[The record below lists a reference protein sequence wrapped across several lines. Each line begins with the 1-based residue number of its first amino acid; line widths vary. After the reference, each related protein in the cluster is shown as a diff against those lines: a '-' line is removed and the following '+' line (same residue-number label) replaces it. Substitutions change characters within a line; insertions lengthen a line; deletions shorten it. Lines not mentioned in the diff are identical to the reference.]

1 MKRLFWVV
9 LAAFAI
15 YHVANNNTTTNTASA
30 SGSKASTEQV
40 APVAET
46 ISIDAAEFSKKMDD
60 NEIAAMA
67 EVEGRKVYVHGTI
80 KRFNLDI
87 ADEPVVELSDGQRYS
102 FKGVSVKMNDKA
114 AVAKLHKGQRVTLS
128 GDEPT
133 EIMGSLYL
141 HNGKVE

>member
-1 MKRLFWVV
+1 MKKLFWVV
-9 LAAFAI
+9 LAAIAV
-15 YHVANNNTTTNTASA
+15 YHVMGNNTTTNGSSTASA
-30 SGSKASTEQV
+30 STEQA
-40 APVAET
+40 APVQQT

-60 NEIAAMA
+60 NEVAAMA

-102 FKGVSVKMNDKA
+102 FKGVMVKMNDKA
-114 AVAKLHKGQRVTLS
+114 VVAKLHKGQRVTLS
-128 GDEPT
+128 GNQPT

-141 HNGKVE
+141 HNGQVE

>member
-1 MKRLFWVV
+1 MKKIFWVV

-30 SGSKASTEQV
+30 TSSDTSTAQA
-40 APVAET
+40 APVQET

-60 NEIAAMA
+60 NEVAAMA
-67 EVEGRKVYVHGTI
+67 EVEGKKVYVHGTI
-80 KRFNLDI
+80 KGFNLDI
-87 ADEPVVELSDGQRYS
+87 SDEPVVELSDGQRYS
-102 FKGVSVKMNDKA
+102 FKGVSVKMSDKA

-128 GDEPT
+128 GDEPS

-141 HNGKVE
+141 HNGQVE